1 MAATNTPTPVIYTG
15 KGIKLAQPEYITYR
29 SEQATELT
37 FAQMDTNFSKVTTV
51 NFAVDNVKGN
61 NVSIQVFDDTFDT
74 SKFDVA
80 APFALISANAEIFD
94 IGKETSNG
102 YSYLD
107 SEGTPEG
114 GYNFFTCAFLLTY
127 DPKSNSIKA
136 KDLVVAGLGFSLS
149 VTYENDQIIISGL
162 RTKTVI
168 IKASINITWIQP
180 KPEGVIFNPKLN
192 TVIPISQSN
201 QVQEV

>member
-1 MAATNTPTPVIYTG
+1 MAATPVIYTG

-107 SEGTPEG
+107 SDGIPEG
-114 GYNFFTCAFLLTY
+114 GYSQFACAYLLTY

-136 KDLVVAGLGFSLS
+136 KDIVGELTASLS
-149 VTYENDQIIISGL
+149 VTYENDQITISGL
-162 RTKTVI
+162 RAKTVVI
-168 IKASINITWIQP
+168 EGIINITWIQP
-180 KPEGVIFNPKLN
+180 KPEGVIFNPRLN
-192 TVIPISQSN
+192 PVIPISQSN
-201 QVQEV
+201 QVKEA

>member
-1 MAATNTPTPVIYTG
+1 MAATPVIYTG
-15 KGIKLAQPEYITYR
+15 KGIKLAQPEYRTFR

-51 NFAVDNVKGN
+51 NFAVDNVKGD
-61 NVSIQVFDDTFDT
+61 NVIIQVFDDTFDT

-80 APFALISANAEIFD
+80 APFALIFANILISN

-107 SEGTPEG
+107 SDGMPEG
-114 GYNFFTCAFLLTY
+114 GLIQFECIYLLTY

-136 KDLVVAGLGFSLS
+136 KDLVGEYDGS
-149 VTYENDQIIISGL
+149 VTYENDQITISGL
-162 RTKTVI
+162 KTKTVVVE
-168 IKASINITWIQP
+168 ANINVTWIQP

-192 TVIPISQSN
+192 TVIPVS
-201 QVQEV
+201 